1 MARKT
6 LELTPSSGEMLKPSE
21 LIELRGTGRLT
32 LEDRRLFNTLIE
44 KAWGKRL
51 GEPGTWFEVST
62 SELKLENESNGRL
75 RASIERLMATIVRVT
90 LPDGRERRLQ
100 LLSTNELETT
110 ANRGHLRYTFP
121 PKLAEL
127 LSDSTIFAKLDLEV
141 MKSFSSKYGF
151 SLYEAVSRRL
161 RLKHMFLESLSIEE
175 LRTLLG
181 VEDGKLT
188 SYGNLN
194 KFAIEPALEEVNGLA
209 PFNVYLATKKVRQKV
224 VGFAMSWE
232 MKSEAQMKEAYAELQ
247 RSRVGRKARFTG
259 SSELISDD
267 PSTS

>member
-1 MARKT
+1 
-6 LELTPSSGEMLKPSE
+6 MLKPSE
-21 LIELRGTGRLT
+21 LIELRGTGKLT

-51 GEPGTWFEVST
+51 AEPGAWFEVST
-62 SELKLENESNGRL
+62 TELKLETESNSRL
-75 RASIERLMATIVRVT
+75 RASIERLMSTIVRVQ
-90 LPDGRERRLQ
+90 LPEGGERRLQ

-110 ANRGHLRYTFP
+110 ANRGAFRYTFP

-151 SLYEAVSRRL
+151 SLYEAISRRL
-161 RLKHMFLESLSIEE
+161 RLKHMFVENLSVEE
-175 LRTLLG
+175 LRALLG

-209 PFNVYLATKKVRQKV
+209 PFNVYLATKKQRQKV
-224 VGFAMSWE
+224 VEFALSWQ
-232 MKSEAQMKEAYAELQ
+232 MKTEDQMKEAYAELQ
-247 RSRVGRKARFTG
+247 RPRVGRKARLSG
-259 SSELISDD
+259 ESERAA
-267 PSTS
+267 

>member
-1 MARKT
+1 VKRKT

-21 LIELRGTGRLT
+21 LIELQGTGRLT

-44 KAWGKRL
+44 NAWGKHL
-51 GEPGTWFEVST
+51 GEPGAWFELST
-62 SELKLENESNGRL
+62 SELKLQTESNARL
-75 RASIERLMATIVRVT
+75 RASIKRLMTTIVVVT
-90 LPDGRERRLQ
+90 LPNGGERLLQ
-100 LLSTNELETT
+100 LLSTSELETT
-110 ANRGHLRYTFP
+110 ANRGLLRYCFP

-161 RLKHMFLESLSIEE
+161 RLKHMFVESLSIEE

-209 PFNVYLATKKVRQKV
+209 PFNVYLATKKQRQKV

-232 MKSEAQMKEAYAELQ
+232 MKSEAQMKEAYAELH
-247 RSRVGRKARFTG
+247 RSRVGRKARLSGT
-259 SSELISDD
+259 SDVISDD
-267 PSTS
+267 PTTS